1 MINENQYKIICNKL
15 HKILQRKD
23 FGVEIFCVPWMHIIR
38 AHPIVLKR
46 YSEIFYIQ
54 NPIKYLVYKI
64 KKNLQVFLNHILIVK
79 KSTFCN
85 SNYFV
90 GHIDKDQHF
99 EYLFVS
105 HLLNK
110 HQINQSNDFYFE
122 DISDK
127 LKLKGL
133 NSIFA
138 YIPQFNYNESEI
150 SKSDKFKHNI
160 LFTKSL
166 SFIDE
171 FKIRFNL
178 FTSSKK
184 LLQIPAEDEI
194 DRRIL
199 KRIKWEFM
207 SIGSQTNMRLI
218 KQFEYIIKLIKPKYI
233 VIPYEGHGYERLIFS
248 VVNKIDPNIL
258 CIAYQHTGLFE
269 YSNAIFN
276 FYSNNLNPSIILTSG
291 IHGFEA
297 IKKYN
302 SNIPIGI
309 LGSNRGGSE
318 NIILPN
324 KKRNK
329 KCIVIPEGFINECVI
344 LFNFSLLCAIK
355 LPDIEFIWRLHPS
368 ISFEEIFMLHPSLKK
383 LPKNIFLS
391 SNSIETD
398 ITDSHWALYRGSTA
412 IFKIIASGA
421 RPIYL
426 NMKDEVSIDPL
437 YDIDGDIRKKVTK
450 VDEFVNIVEIDKSMD
465 VIFSNLNLKIIK
477 EYCEKRFSKS
487 NYEILLPENIARLN
501 FENGK

>member
-1 MINENQYKIICNKL
+1 VINENQYKFICNKL

-23 FGVEIFCVPWMHIIR
+23 FGIEIFCVPWMHIIR

-46 YSEIFYIQ
+46 YTEIFHIQ
-54 NPIKYLVYKI
+54 NPIKYFVYNI
-64 KKNLQVFLNHILIVK
+64 KKNLQVFLNHVLIAK
-79 KSTFCN
+79 KSFFCN

-138 YIPQFNYNESEI
+138 YIPQFNYNENDI
-150 SKSDKFKHNI
+150 YKSNKFKNNI

-178 FTSSKK
+178 FKSSKK

-199 KRIKWEFM
+199 KRIMWEFM

-233 VIPYEGHGYERLIFS
+233 VIPYEGHGYERIIFS
-248 VVNKIDPNIL
+248 VVNKIDSNIL
-258 CIAYQHTGLFE
+258 CIAYQHTGLFK

-291 IHGFEA
+291 IHGFEK
-297 IKKYN
+297 INKYN
-302 SNIPIGI
+302 SNIPLGI
-309 LGSNRGGSE
+309 LGSYRGVSE
-318 NIILPN
+318 NIVLST
-324 KKRNK
+324 KKSNK
-329 KCIVIPEGFINECVI
+329 KCIVIPEGFINECVN
-344 LFNFSLLCAIK
+344 LFEFSLLCAIK

-368 ISFEEIFMLHPSLKK
+368 ISFEEIFLLNPSLKK
-383 LPKNIFLS
+383 IPNNIILS

-398 ITDSHWALYRGSTA
+398 IADSQWALYRGSTA

-421 RPIYL
+421 RPVYL
-426 NMKDEVSIDPL
+426 NTNEEVSIDPL
-437 YDIDGDIRKKVTK
+437 YDFDGDIRKNVTNP
-450 VDEFVNIVEIDKSMD
+450 DEFVKIVKIDKSKNE
-465 VIFSNLNLKIIK
+465 IFTIHNLKIIK
-477 EYCEKRFSKS
+477 EYCEKRFSKL